1 MNTLRKMVQAIL
13 LAVPLLLAAQ
23 PAAVPTKAGSVQA
36 QKKQYVCPMKEHT
49 TVFDKPGECP
59 ECGMALIEKDA
70 SRNVAILI
78 FDHVK
83 SIDWTPEYEIFSN
96 ATYNVYTVAPE
107 KKPIKAQFGL
117 QVIPDFDFASAPAPD
132 VLIIPGG
139 GEHQADLPA
148 PWAHGLPIPDD
159 PKILGWVRKS
169 AEHAKVVL
177 SVCNGAFTLARAGLL
192 DGRSATATRNLVSS
206 LAQAGRDLR
215 PVENRR
221 WVEDGKFVTSGG
233 ESAGMDGAY
242 HVLSMLE
249 GEDAAARHARGM
261 EYRWD
266 PSGKDEP
273 RPAR

>member
-1 MNTLRKMVQAIL
+1 MNLFRKVTQAL
-13 LAVPLLLAAQ
+13 MLAVSLLLAARS
-23 PAAVPTKAGSVQA
+23 AVLQADSPSAETKA
-36 QKKQYVCPMKEHT
+36 KQYVCPMKEHT
-49 TVFDKPGECP
+49 AVFDKPGSCP

-70 SRNVAILI
+70 ARNVAILI

-83 SIDWTPEYEIFSN
+83 SIDWTPEFEIFSN

-107 KKPIKAQFGL
+107 KKPVKAQFGL
-117 QVIPDFDFASAPAPD
+117 QIIPDYDFASSPAPD

-139 GEHQADLPA
+139 GEHQTGLPA
-148 PWAHGLPIPDD
+148 PWAHSLPIPDD
-159 PKILGWVRKS
+159 PRIFAWVRKN
-169 AEHAKVVL
+169 AEHARIVL

-192 DGRSATATRNLVSS
+192 DGRSATATRNLVQL
-206 LAQAGRDLR
+206 LAETGHSIK

-242 HVLSMLE
+242 HVLAMLE
-249 GEDAAARHARGM
+249 GEAAASRHARGM

-266 PSGKDEP
+266 PSGDDAP
-273 RPAR
+273 RTGK